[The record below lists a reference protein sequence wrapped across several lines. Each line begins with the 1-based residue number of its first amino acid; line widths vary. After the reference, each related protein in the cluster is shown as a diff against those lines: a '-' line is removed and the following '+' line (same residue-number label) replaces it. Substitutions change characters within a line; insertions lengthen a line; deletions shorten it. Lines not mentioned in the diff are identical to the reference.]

1 MSGGYFD
8 YTQYQI
14 DDIAEKLEHIIT
26 GAIERKDSPSEDYS
40 CEHGLS
46 WAKSF
51 LAECSPETLQ
61 EFKNGLLTLKQAAVY
76 AQRIDWLLS
85 GDDGEISFHQRLK
98 KDLNDL

>member
-8 YTQYQI
+8 YDQYKI
-14 DDIAEKLEHIIT
+14 DDIAEKLEHIIR
-26 GAIERKDSPSEDYS
+26 GATDRKDLPSEDYS
-40 CEHGLS
+40 GESGLS

-61 EFKNGLLTLKQAAVY
+61 EFMNGLLTLKQAAVY